1 MALEPCRIAGSDRV
15 AQCGTLVR
23 PVDPAAPDGATIGLR
38 VAVFPARQAARRRPL
53 YFFAGGPGQA
63 ATEAFGPLLGVFDDL
78 GRDRDIVLVDQRG
91 TGASAPLDCTAPEQ
105 DLPLGKKLRGGAE
118 LEILGD
124 CLASYEHDPRLFVTT
139 IAAQDLDAVR
149 LALGHAQIDLIGGSY
164 GTRAAMV
171 YARQFGENVGRVVLD
186 GVAPVD
192 MALPASFGADGQAA
206 LDRMFVDCAA
216 DDGCAAAFP
225 DAKPKLE
232 AWLADLRQTP
242 RRTTI
247 EDPRT
252 GERSEVELG
261 AREIGLL
268 LRGVLY
274 VPTLTAV
281 LPLTLDLAESG
292 DIGPLVAQALA
303 LSDSIDESFSYGMF
317 LSVVCAEDVPFIDE
331 AAEATNDGTFVGRSY
346 VQLLRESCA
355 RWPTATLEPGYRDPI
370 ALEHPTLVL
379 SGELDPVTPPRWGEH
394 VLGHLSAGR
403 HVIVPGSGHGTMQVP
418 CVTNMI
424 QAFLDGSD
432 TLEIGCLEQSA
443 RPPFFIDR
451 AGPPA

>member
-1 MALEPCRIAGSDRV
+1 M
-15 AQCGTLVR
+15 
-23 PVDPAAPDGATIGLR
+23 
-38 VAVFPARQAARRRPL
+38 ARR
-53 YFFAGGPGQA
+53 
-63 ATEAFGPLLGVFDDL
+63 
-78 GRDRDIVLVDQRG
+78 GR
-91 TGASAPLDCTAPEQ
+91 
-105 DLPLGKKLRGGAE
+105 
-118 LEILGD
+118 
-124 CLASYEHDPRLFVTT
+124 
-139 IAAQDLDAVR
+139 
-149 LALGHAQIDLIGGSY
+149 
-164 GTRAAMV
+164 
-171 YARQFGENVGRVVLD
+171 AR
-186 GVAPVD
+186 
-192 MALPASFGADGQAA
+192 
-206 LDRMFVDCAA
+206 
-216 DDGCAAAFP
+216 
-225 DAKPKLE
+225 
-232 AWLADLRQTP
+232 
-242 RRTTI
+242 
-247 EDPRT
+247 
-252 GERSEVELG
+252 
-261 AREIGLL
+261 
-268 LRGVLY
+268 Y

-394 VLGHLSAGR
+394 VLRHLSAGR